1 MSCACARA
9 AVVSVADTPANGWPE
24 CWMRKLSMVWTKAL
38 LSVSRLPL
46 ASHVETPPGPI
57 GGGGGGGGGGPRVLG
72 RLPERGVRA
81 PPLSGGGRRG
91 GDAPPPRAGT
101 RVGSGP

>member
-1 MSCACARA
+1 MPLIAMSWACALA

-46 ASHVETPPGPI
+46 ASQVETPPGPS
-57 GGGGGGGGGGPRVLG
+57 GGGGGGGGGGPGVMVSVPSTVVLAPA
-72 RLPERGVRA
+72 LSVTVR
-81 PPLSGGGRRG
+81 LSGYV
-91 GDAPPPRAGT
+91 PSVSAG
-101 RVGSGP
+101 